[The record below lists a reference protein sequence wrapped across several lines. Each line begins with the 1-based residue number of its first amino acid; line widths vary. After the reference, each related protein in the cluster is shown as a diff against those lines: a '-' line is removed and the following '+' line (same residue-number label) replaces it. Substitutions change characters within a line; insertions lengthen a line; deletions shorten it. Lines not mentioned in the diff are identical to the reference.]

1 MTKVIESWLETN
13 IGFEN
18 AKLGLD
24 RIILAIEAFELKTTA
39 KIITIGGT
47 NGKGSVSRLIAG
59 SLAKNHSTALF
70 TSPHLES
77 ICERFKF
84 NDQFIDETVL
94 FDLMKESFKDLN
106 QKNLKLSFF
115 EFLFFVFYR
124 YSIRKKCDY
133 LVLEVGLG
141 GRFDAT
147 NSVDA
152 DISVVTSI
160 GRDHQDYL
168 GKTYK
173 KILGEKMG
181 IARTAKPLVTAFELD
196 YLNELVALKQ
206 KDLQFFHLDVF
217 DKNLDFKG
225 QNTKIAKKVCEL
237 LGEEYYAVQLE
248 EKVQHNG
255 SFFHFYGSH
264 NLPAVRKL
272 VQYLKQND
280 YTNAFDTIFLSF
292 SKRDPKEINQMI
304 TLYQSLGAEI
314 ILGCASH
321 FKSMDPQDMKKL
333 AKKNGFKFADM
344 DKIFKSSFK
353 TNVLV
358 SGSNYFIGEFR
369 RAMFRSSQSGK

>member
-1 MTKVIESWLETN
+1 MSKLIESWLETN

-18 AKLGLD
+18 AKLGLE
-24 RIILAIEAFELKTTA
+24 RINEAIKVFNLKSNA
-39 KIITIGGT
+39 KIITIAGT

-59 SLAKNHSTALF
+59 SLSKTNSTGLF

-84 NDQFIDETVL
+84 NDQLIDEDYL
-94 FDLMKESFKDLN
+94 FSKMKVVFSDLN
-106 QKNLKLSFF
+106 QRSLELSFF
-115 EFLFFVFYR
+115 EFLFFIFYII
-124 YSIRKKCDY
+124 SIEKECEY

-173 KILGEKMG
+173 KILNEK
-181 IARTAKPLVTAFELD
+181 IQITRVDKPLVCSFELE
-196 YLNELVALKQ
+196 YLKQ
-206 KDLQFFHLDVF
+206 LSRDHQKQIGFKILDVY
-217 DKNLDFKG
+217 NSELNFKQ
-225 QNTKIAKKVCEL
+225 QNSLIAKKVCET
-237 LGEEYYAVQLE
+237 LGLAYVAVQLDDI
-248 EKVQHNG
+248 VSFNG
-255 SFFHFYGSH
+255 STLHFYGSH

-280 YTNAFDTIFLSF
+280 YNNAFDTIFLSF
-292 SKRDPKEINQMI
+292 SKRDKKEINQMI
-304 TLYQSLGAEI
+304 TLYRLLGGEI
-314 ILGCASH
+314 ILSSADH
-321 FKSMDPQDMKKL
+321 FKSMDPIEMKKL
-333 AKKNGFKFADM
+333 AKENGFKFADM
-344 DKIFKSSFK
+344 DNIFLSSFK

-358 SGSNYFIGEFR
+358 SGSNYFIGEFK
-369 RAMFRSSQSGK
+369 RAFSKECKSSF